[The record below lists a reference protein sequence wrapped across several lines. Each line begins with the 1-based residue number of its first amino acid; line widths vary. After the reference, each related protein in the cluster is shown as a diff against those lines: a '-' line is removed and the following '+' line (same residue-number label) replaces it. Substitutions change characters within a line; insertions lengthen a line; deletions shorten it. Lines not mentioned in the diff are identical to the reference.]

1 VSLLSTRG
9 RLSPLASSLVQ
20 GKEGA
25 RKWREKEKKKFRS
38 GEASDLR
45 FLPATVVRDH
55 RLAVAVLPQRSVLR
69 PRLHTDPAQVH
80 LFFLL
85 HLLLLGHLSKLDL
98 RSRKSEVNGGCL
110 VVMDGRVAVNTQ
122 LRLLVWRCGLCPS
135 VALFRPSSLAFC
147 REASTL
153 APLQLATPLFFLPN
167 APLALVSSLS
177 PVLSQAA
184 SMKRR
189 LVPKNQKRKRKTHA
203 IVRGSA
209 RSSAGAAVRDG
220 KRGGRMAARRAAAC
234 TRGRARSKPAGSGE
248 GRPGRFTFYRAV
260 AVNSH
265 QFRRTSIWMDREDEK
280 E

>member
-1 VSLLSTRG
+1 MSLLSTRG
-9 RLSPLASSLVQ
+9 LLSPLASSLVQ

-69 PRLHTDPAQVH
+69 PRLHTDPAQVY

-167 APLALVSSLS
+167 RP
-177 PVLSQAA
+177 PCP
-184 SMKRR
+184 R
-189 LVPKNQKRKRKTHA
+189 LVTEPSPFTSCLDEKTSRTKKPETKKENARHRQRKRK
-203 IVRGSA
+203 IER
-209 RSSAGAAVRDG
+209 
-220 KRGGRMAARRAAAC
+220 RGGGA
-234 TRGRARSKPAGSGE
+234 
-248 GRPGRFTFYRAV
+248 
-260 AVNSH
+260 
-265 QFRRTSIWMDREDEK
+265 
-280 E
+280 